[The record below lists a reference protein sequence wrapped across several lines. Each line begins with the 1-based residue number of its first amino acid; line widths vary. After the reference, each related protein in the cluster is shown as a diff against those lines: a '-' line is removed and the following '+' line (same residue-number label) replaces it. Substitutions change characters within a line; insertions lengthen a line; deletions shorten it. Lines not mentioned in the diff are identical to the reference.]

1 MNQQELQTA
10 LDTLLIEQ
18 GESLTLGQ
26 ARALKKIDGY
36 TLHIELP
43 YPCSSAHNALKSRIQ
58 QVIGEQY
65 TIEITTRVAAHMVQA
80 GLTVAPTVRNVIAVA
95 SGKGGV
101 GKSTTAVNL
110 ALALAFEGARVGLL
124 DADIYGPS
132 VPLLLNLSGKP
143 ELDATEKMIPP
154 ARYGVE
160 ANSIG
165 FLIDVDS
172 PMAWRGPMVSQALQQ
187 LFNQT
192 AWNDLDYLI
201 IDMPPGTGDI
211 QLTLSQKIPVTGA
224 VIVTTPQDL
233 ALLDAR
239 KGLKMFE
246 KTNVPVLGIVENMAL
261 HICSNCGHEEAIFG
275 QGGAAKMSED
285 FQVSLL
291 GQLPL
296 SIDIRTAADNGQPTV
311 AQDAQSQHAQHY
323 RRIARRIAASVAGL
337 PKDLS
342 HKFKVTAM

>member
-10 LDTLLIEQ
+10 LDTLPIEQ
-18 GESLTLGQ
+18 GEPLTLGQ
-26 ARALKKIDGY
+26 TRALKKIDGQI
-36 TLHIELP
+36 LHIELS
-43 YPCSSAHNALKSRIQ
+43 YPCVSQHEDLTRRIQ
-58 QVIGEQY
+58 QAIGEQY
-65 TIEITTRVAAHMVQA
+65 AVNITTKVAAHVVQA
-80 GLTVAPTVRNVIAVA
+80 GLTVSPNVKNVIAIA

-110 ALALAFEGARVGLL
+110 ALALAVEGAKVGLL

-154 ARYGVE
+154 VRYAVQ

-246 KTNVPVLGIVENMAL
+246 KTNVPVLGIIENMAL
-261 HICSNCGHEEAIFG
+261 HTCSACGHEEAVFG
-275 QGGAAKMSED
+275 EGGAAKMSAD
-285 FQVSLL
+285 FSVNLL

-296 SIDIRTAADNGQPTV
+296 SIDIRTAADSGQPTV
-311 AQDAQSQHAQHY
+311 AQNPNSHHAQHY
-323 RRIARRIAASVAGL
+323 RSMARKMAAAVSGL

-342 HKFKVTAM
+342 HKFKVTTV

>member
-1 MNQQELQTA
+1 MNEEQIRAA
-10 LDTLLIEQ
+10 LENVAISSDAA
-18 GESLTLGQ
+18 LTLGQ
-26 ARALKKIDGY
+26 ARAIKSIDHTIVNLVLPFACASQHDDLWARMNAATGLALTVNISTKID
-36 TLHIELP
+36 
-43 YPCSSAHNALKSRIQ
+43 AHL
-58 QVIGEQY
+58 
-65 TIEITTRVAAHMVQA
+65 VQA
-80 GLTVAPTVRNVIAVA
+80 GLSVAPNVKNVIAVA

-101 GKSTTAVNL
+101 GKSTTAVNI
-110 ALALAFEGARVGLL
+110 ALALAFEGAKVGLL

-132 VPLLLNLSGKP
+132 VPLLLNLAGKP
-143 ELDATEKMIPP
+143 ELDADEKMIPP

-165 FLIDVDS
+165 FLIDVDA
-172 PMAWRGPMVSQALQQ
+172 PAAWRGPMVSQALQQ

-192 AWNDLDYLI
+192 AWGDLDYLI

-224 VIVTTPQDL
+224 IIVTTPQDL

-246 KTNVPVLGIVENMAL
+246 KTNVPVLGIIENMAL
-261 HICSNCGHEEAIFG
+261 HTCNNCGHEEAIFG
-275 QGGAAKMSED
+275 SGGAAQMSAD
-285 FQVSLL
+285 FGVTLL

-296 SIDIRTAADNGQPTV
+296 DMAIRLAADSGQPTV
-311 AQDAQSQHAQHY
+311 AADAHSPHALHY
-323 RRIARRIAASVAGL
+323 RSIARKISAAVAGL

-342 HKFKVTAM
+342 HKFKVTTV